1 MMSSSSDELLRNGVD
16 VAIDVQSLRVIR
28 GKRIALDDVTV
39 QIARGTITGLLG
51 PSGCGKTTLMRS
63 IVGTQIIA
71 EGTVTVLGR
80 PAGSAELR
88 HRVGYV
94 TQDPTIYNDLR
105 IIDNVRYFG
114 ALYGTDAQ
122 AADEAVAAVGLED
135 HRTALCGNLSGGQRT
150 RVSLACALVCHP
162 DLLVLDEP
170 TVGLDPVLRVDLWEQ
185 FDQLARSGT
194 TLLVSSHVMD
204 EADHCGDLLLMRE
217 GHLLA
222 HTTPDEATRGHR
234 MSVTGG
240 SVSVRHPAQH
250 RSRSR
255 LSPQAYLATTTRIL
269 RQLAA
274 DHRSVAMIL
283 VVPSLIITL
292 MYFMFQNAPH
302 RPGAPSPFNNA
313 CLIML
318 GVFPLIV
325 MFLITSIT
333 MQRER
338 VSGTLERI
346 LTTPL
351 RRLDLLAA
359 YGTAFS
365 IAAAAQATLACI
377 VSFWFLG
384 LDTAG
389 SPILVFTIAIINAV
403 LGVGLGLLCSAFAR
417 TEFQAVQFMPVVI
430 APQLLLCGIIVPRD
444 LLPDWLQ
451 WISNVLPASYALE
464 ALQQVGAY
472 SEPTFIAVRDIA
484 VVIGFAVLA
493 LCLAAA
499 TLRRRTP

>member
-1 MMSSSSDELLRNGVD
+1 M
-16 VAIDVQSLRVIR
+16 
-28 GKRIALDDVTV
+28 
-39 QIARGTITGLLG
+39 
-51 PSGCGKTTLMRS
+51 
-63 IVGTQIIA
+63 
-71 EGTVTVLGR
+71 
-80 PAGSAELR
+80 
-88 HRVGYV
+88 
-94 TQDPTIYNDLR
+94 
-105 IIDNVRYFG
+105 
-114 ALYGTDAQ
+114 
-122 AADEAVAAVGLED
+122 
-135 HRTALCGNLSGGQRT
+135 
-150 RVSLACALVCHP
+150 
-162 DLLVLDEP
+162 
-170 TVGLDPVLRVDLWEQ
+170 
-185 FDQLARSGT
+185 
-194 TLLVSSHVMD
+194 HV
-204 EADHCGDLLLMRE
+204 
-217 GHLLA
+217 
-222 HTTPDEATRGHR
+222 P
-234 MSVTGG
+234 GG
-240 SVSVRHPAQH
+240 SVSDRHPPAH
-250 RSRSR
+250 RDRGQRSR
-255 LSPQAYLATTTRIL
+255 LSPEAYLATTTRIL

-283 VVPSLIITL
+283 VVPSLIIAL
-292 MYFMFQNAPH
+292 MYFMFQNAP
-302 RPGAPSPFNNA
+302 RPPGAPSPFNNA

-351 RRLDLLAA
+351 RRFDLLAA

-365 IAAAAQATLACI
+365 IAAAAQATLAC
-377 VSFWFLG
+377 VVAFWLLG
-384 LDTAG
+384 FDTAG
-389 SPILVFTIAIINAV
+389 SPVLVFLIAIINAV

-430 APQLLLCGIIVPRD
+430 APQLLLCGIIVPRGA
-444 LLPDWLQ
+444 LPEWLQ

-472 SEPTFIAVRDIA
+472 SEPTGIAVRDIA

>member
-1 MMSSSSDELLRNGVD
+1 
-16 VAIDVQSLRVIR
+16 
-28 GKRIALDDVTV
+28 
-39 QIARGTITGLLG
+39 
-51 PSGCGKTTLMRS
+51 
-63 IVGTQIIA
+63 
-71 EGTVTVLGR
+71 
-80 PAGSAELR
+80 
-88 HRVGYV
+88 
-94 TQDPTIYNDLR
+94 
-105 IIDNVRYFG
+105 
-114 ALYGTDAQ
+114 
-122 AADEAVAAVGLED
+122 
-135 HRTALCGNLSGGQRT
+135 
-150 RVSLACALVCHP
+150 
-162 DLLVLDEP
+162 
-170 TVGLDPVLRVDLWEQ
+170 
-185 FDQLARSGT
+185 
-194 TLLVSSHVMD
+194 
-204 EADHCGDLLLMRE
+204 
-217 GHLLA
+217 
-222 HTTPDEATRGHR
+222 

-240 SVSVRHPAQH
+240 SVSVRHSAQH
-250 RSRSR
+250 RNRGR
-255 LSPQAYLATTTRIL
+255 LSPQAYLATTARIL

-302 RPGAPSPFNNA
+302 RPGTPPPFNNA

-351 RRLDLLAA
+351 RRLDLLGA

-377 VSFWFLG
+377 VSYWFLG
-384 LDTAG
+384 LDTKG

-430 APQLLLCGIIVPRD
+430 APQLLLCGIIVPREV
-444 LLPDWLQ
+444 LPDWLQ

-472 SEPTFIAVRDIA
+472 SEPTAIAVRDIA

>member
-1 MMSSSSDELLRNGVD
+1 MNYCTRGVEP
-16 VAIDVQSLRVIR
+16 VIVIDHLRVIR
-28 GKRIALDDVTV
+28 GKRPAIHDLSV

-63 IVGTQIIA
+63 IVGTQIVTA
-71 EGTVTVLGR
+71 GSVTVLGQ
-80 PAGSAELR
+80 PAGSAPLR
-88 HRVGYV
+88 RRVGYMP
-94 TQDPTIYNDLR
+94 QDATIYDDLR
-105 IIDNVRYFG
+105 IIDNVRYF
-114 ALYGTDAQ
+114 ASLYGMDASDADQ
-122 AADEAVAAVGLED
+122 AVSTVGLDD

-150 RVSLACALVCHP
+150 RASLACALVAAP

-170 TVGLDPVLRVDLWEQ
+170 TIGLDPVLRVDLWTAVPSTRP
-185 FDQLARSGT
+185 ARNDIAGLEPCHGRGRSLRRPAAHARRSPT
-194 TLLVSSHVMD
+194 RPHHAD
-204 EADHCGDLLLMRE
+204 E
-217 GHLLA
+217 
-222 HTTPDEATRGHR
+222 TTRGHG

-250 RSRSR
+250 RGRNR
-255 LSPQAYLATTTRIL
+255 LSPQAYLATTGRIL

-365 IAAAAQATLACI
+365 IAAAAQATLACV
-377 VSFWFLG
+377 VSFWLLG
-384 LDTAG
+384 LDTKG
-389 SPILVFTIAIINAV
+389 SPILVFIIAIINAV

-430 APQLLLCGIIVPRD
+430 APQLLLCGIIVPREV
-444 LLPDWLQ
+444 LPDWLQ

-472 SEPTFIAVRDIA
+472 PDLTAIALRDII

>member
-1 MMSSSSDELLRNGVD
+1 M
-16 VAIDVQSLRVIR
+16 
-28 GKRIALDDVTV
+28 
-39 QIARGTITGLLG
+39 
-51 PSGCGKTTLMRS
+51 
-63 IVGTQIIA
+63 
-71 EGTVTVLGR
+71 
-80 PAGSAELR
+80 
-88 HRVGYV
+88 
-94 TQDPTIYNDLR
+94 
-105 IIDNVRYFG
+105 
-114 ALYGTDAQ
+114 
-122 AADEAVAAVGLED
+122 
-135 HRTALCGNLSGGQRT
+135 
-150 RVSLACALVCHP
+150 
-162 DLLVLDEP
+162 
-170 TVGLDPVLRVDLWEQ
+170 
-185 FDQLARSGT
+185 
-194 TLLVSSHVMD
+194 HV
-204 EADHCGDLLLMRE
+204 
-217 GHLLA
+217 
-222 HTTPDEATRGHR
+222 P
-234 MSVTGG
+234 GG
-240 SVSVRHPAQH
+240 SVSHRHSAQ
-250 RSRSR
+250 RLGRDQPNR
-255 LSPQAYLATTTRIL
+255 LSPAAYLATTGRIL

-302 RPGAPSPFNNA
+302 QPGRPTPFNNA

-318 GVFPLIV
+318 GVFPLVV

-351 RRLDLLAA
+351 RRFDLLAA

-365 IAAAAQATLACI
+365 IAAAAQATLAC
-377 VSFWFLG
+377 VVAFWFLG

-389 SPILVFTIAIINAV
+389 SPILVFLIAIINAV

-430 APQLLLCGIIVPRD
+430 VPQLLLCGIIVPRAA
-444 LLPDWLQ
+444 LPDWLQ

-464 ALQQVGAY
+464 ALQQVGAH
-472 SEPTFIAVRDIA
+472 SELTAVAARDIA
-484 VVIGFAVLA
+484 IVVGFAVLA